1 MPVTKQQ
8 ILEALAEVREDDSGR
23 DIVDLGYV
31 SGLVVEG
38 GNVGFALDLGESIDA
53 AAKEPLRRQAEE
65 AVRKLPG
72 VLSATVVLTAEKP
85 GAGAGSGESASDDT
99 QRSGRGRPNALSGV
113 GRTRAIIAVA
123 SGKGGVG
130 KSTVAVNL
138 AYALARLGRSVGLLD
153 ADIYGPSVPRMV
165 GESRQPESDG
175 KMLSPIEAGGVKT
188 MSIGYLVDESRA
200 MVWRGPMVV
209 SAITQMLGDVDWG
222 PLDILVVDM
231 PPGTG
236 DAQLTMAQRV
246 PLSGAVIV
254 STPQDIALVDARK
267 GIAMF
272 RKVEV
277 PVLGLVEN
285 MSRFVCPHCGEYSEI
300 FGSGGVARTCAELGI
315 EQLGSIPLDPGIRE
329 TSDAGTPIV
338 TIAPEGPQG
347 RAFLDLAARIDTA
360 LAQSGPKAAPGIVVE

>member
-1 MPVTKQQ
+1 MSVTKQQ
-8 ILEALAEVREDDSGR
+8 VLEALAEVREGESGR
-23 DIVDLGYV
+23 DVVGLGYV
-31 SGLVVEG
+31 SGLVVDNG
-38 GNVGFALDLGESIDA
+38 HVGFALDLGGNGDA
-53 AAKEPLRRQAEE
+53 SAKEPLRRQAEE
-65 AVRKLPG
+65 AVRRLPG
-72 VLSATVVLTAEKP
+72 VLSATVVLTAETP
-85 GAGAGSGESASDDT
+85 APSSASRPAARAERSGGSGD
-99 QRSGRGRPNALSGV
+99 RNILRGIA
-113 GRTRAIIAVA
+113 RTRAIVAVA

-165 GESRQPESDG
+165 GENRQPESDG
-175 KMLSPIEAGGVKT
+175 KMLRPIEAGGVKT
-188 MSIGYLVDESRA
+188 MSIGYLVDEDRA

-236 DAQLTMAQRV
+236 DAQLTMAQKV
-246 PLSGAVIV
+246 PLAGAVIV

-285 MSRFVCPHCGEYSEI
+285 MSHFICPHCGESSEI
-300 FGSGGVARTCAELGI
+300 FGAGGVARTAGELGI
-315 EQLGSIPLDPGIRE
+315 EQLGAIPLDPMIRE
-329 TSDAGTPIV
+329 TSDAGAPIV
-338 TIAPEGPQG
+338 ASKPDSPQAQ
-347 RAFLDLAARIDTA
+347 AFLDLAARVDA
-360 LAQSGPKAAPGIVVE
+360 LVADGRQPAAPNIVVE